1 MLGMLGIG
9 RYCKVRQVW
18 RHLHQGWFSAHA
30 SFVRQDSLYQALLI
44 LASLP
49 RNSPKLGSAV
59 TIPLETDF
67 AECDFDNGR
76 KLKSGGTHE
85 APGFLVQGVLLDG
98 RNRRLGGNSNQ

>member
-1 MLGMLGIG
+1 M
-9 RYCKVRQVW
+9 
-18 RHLHQGWFSAHA
+18 
-30 SFVRQDSLYQALLI
+30 
-44 LASLP
+44 
-49 RNSPKLGSAV
+49 

-98 RNRRLGGNSNQ
+98 RNRHLGGNSNQ